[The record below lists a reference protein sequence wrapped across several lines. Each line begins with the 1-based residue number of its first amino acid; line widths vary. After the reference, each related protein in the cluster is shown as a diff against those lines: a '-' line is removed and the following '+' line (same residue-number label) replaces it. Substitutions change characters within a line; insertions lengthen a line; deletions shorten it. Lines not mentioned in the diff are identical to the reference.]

1 MGGLGEEQVDRN
13 GELERVAKP
22 GFEHPDFS
30 LFPPGAEAVSQV
42 GEPAAAPGPCPPSP
56 RAQGTH
62 MLKAAD
68 RSSLVT
74 VILQE
79 LPPVETQ
86 DQRCRA
92 KRTRVEG
99 STRGALA
106 AATPGTRAA
115 PRTGSSQ
122 GPPISAPAVA
132 TAGTRAWGAG
142 TQAPSC
148 RAARAH
154 PIPASAVAIG
164 MGRGG
169 PHPVAA
175 RLSVKEALRGKRLI
189 FLPRRKD
196 PLA

>member
-22 GFEHPDFS
+22 GFEHPDFR

-92 KRTRVEG
+92 KRTRGEG
-99 STRGALA
+99 STDA
-106 AATPGTRAA
+106 
-115 PRTGSSQ
+115 GSSRSSHSRNPG
-122 GPPISAPAVA
+122 GPEDWEQPGPAPYLPQQWPPQEPGPGERKHRPLPAVQPGP
-132 TAGTRAWGAG
+132 TPYLPQQW
-142 TQAPSC
+142 PSGWDGEDL
-148 RAARAH
+148 
-154 PIPASAVAIG
+154 IQ
-164 MGRGG
+164 
-169 PHPVAA
+169 
-175 RLSVKEALRGKRLI
+175 RLPDSQS
-189 FLPRRKD
+189 RK
-196 PLA
+196 LSEGNV